1 MRLVNEMYQTSLGQF
16 LGLFDLSLARYV
28 CTQEARLNFLSAG
41 SNDDLI
47 TSFPF
52 ATESFFFKSKPS
64 VITSM
69 LTHHSHKSSYAQRQL
84 YQLFIHGLIPW
95 VSSISVKQENSQDL
109 VVSDNTLRVKLI

>member
-1 MRLVNEMYQTSLGQF
+1 
-16 LGLFDLSLARYV
+16 
-28 CTQEARLNFLSAG
+28 
-41 SNDDLI
+41 
-47 TSFPF
+47 
-52 ATESFFFKSKPS
+52 
-64 VITSM
+64 M